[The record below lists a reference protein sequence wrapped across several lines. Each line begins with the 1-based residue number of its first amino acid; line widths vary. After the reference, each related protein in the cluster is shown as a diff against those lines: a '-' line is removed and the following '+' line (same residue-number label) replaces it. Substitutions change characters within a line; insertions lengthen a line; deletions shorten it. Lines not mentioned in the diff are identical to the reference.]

1 MIQRTLVSQEAAHRI
16 NKKEDSVSKE
26 KKPTL
31 WQRRPRPG
39 FFRGLLLGFLVGVIT
54 LWCLTMKGC
63 EPFKKIQQ
71 AKEDFDVMIT
81 SHFFTYTALDFGDSI
96 VKEAEAHSELVVMEQ
111 PLEVSTT
118 ITKAGL
124 ANLEIFSKTKTI
136 TYFGRG
142 VFTVDLNRV
151 TRDKIET
158 DHESKTVT
166 IHIQKPKLQY
176 LNVDLEKTVFEDTEK
191 GFLAFGDLAL
201 TMEQQQEIQ
210 KSIEARMREMLAEED
225 VKAEAVNFARMKTWE
240 LFQPLVT
247 SIDPEYK
254 VVISFD

>member
-1 MIQRTLVSQEAAHRI
+1 MSNNELKNTEPV
-16 NKKEDSVSKE
+16 KEE
-26 KKPTL
+26 KKKLSL

-81 SHFFTYTALDFGDSI
+81 SHFFTYTALDFGDTI

-118 ITKAGL
+118 VTKAGL
-124 ANLEIFSKTKTI
+124 GNLEIFSKTKTM

-151 TRDKIET
+151 TREKVIT
-158 DHESKTVT
+158 DNEEKTVT
-166 IHIQKPKLQY
+166 IRIPKPKLQY
-176 LNVDLEKTVFEDTEK
+176 INLDLEKTVFEDTEK

-210 KSIEARMREMLAEED
+210 TSIEAKMREMLKEED
-225 VKAEAVNFARMKTWE
+225 VEAQAVNFARMKTWE

-247 SIDPEYK
+247 SVDPEYK
-254 VVISFD
+254 VVITFE

>member
-1 MIQRTLVSQEAAHRI
+1 MENNTEQ
-16 NKKEDSVSKE
+16 NKTE
-26 KKPTL
+26 KKLSL

-39 FFRGLLLGFLVGVIT
+39 FFRGLLIGFLVGVIT

-71 AKEDFDVMIT
+71 AKDDFDEIIT
-81 SHFFTYTALDFGDSI
+81 SHFFTYTALDFGETI

-118 ITKAGL
+118 VTKAGL
-124 ANLEIFSKTKTI
+124 GNLEIFSKTKTI
-136 TYFGRG
+136 TYFGKG

-151 TRDKIET
+151 TRDKVITNE
-158 DHESKTVT
+158 EEKTVT
-166 IHIQKPKLQY
+166 ILLPKPTLQY
-176 LNVDLEKTVFEDTEK
+176 LDVDLSKTVFEDTEK

-210 KSIEARMREMLAEED
+210 KSIEAKMKEMLSEEE

-247 SIDPEYK
+247 AVDPEYR
-254 VVISFD
+254 VVISFE